1 MSAANTSIRAV
12 PGQPGTY
19 VNEATGEAF
28 KLVEFRDD
36 DKYDTEAAASSIST
50 GTKLTFFQNLTNK
63 NTIDTNFS
71 DSHKLSANETMVISR
86 GGGDI
91 PLARGNN
98 LVRPED
104 IKKISYNGVLEIKLN
119 SVVIAEGPLYKWPSG
134 YGLSGMTNENN
145 QGVVSIGVPSTA
157 ARRPLAKEHYIT
169 DKHQINA
176 TVTFEDRAWDTNA
189 TSLSGAAIVLNAPVH
204 IKVYLGGLIGTA
216 ATK

>member
-1 MSAANTSIRAV
+1 MSPDAERSILLAARLSGAPALTPSDIATIARHTAPEVAV
-12 PGQPGTY
+12 SDLAF
-19 VNEATGEAF
+19 NEADFITLG
-28 KLVEFRDD
+28 
-36 DKYDTEAAASSIST
+36 AS
-50 GTKLTFFQNLTNK
+50 
-63 NTIDTNFS
+63 
-71 DSHKLSANETMVISR
+71 AV
-86 GGGDI
+86 
-91 PLARGNN
+91 
-98 LVRPED
+98 
-104 IKKISYNGVLEIKLN
+104 N

-145 QGVVSIGVPSTA
+145 QGIVSIGVPSTA

-176 TVTFEDRAWDTNA
+176 TVTFEDRAWDTNS